1 MNFGDENLFSSR
13 NRTKIFGGLSGK
25 DMKIENTD
33 YFVNATAFF
42 RQFPRSCGTEFGEEG
57 FVYIGTD
64 VAVGLRRSSK
74 SVYEVTVLFGG
85 EVATVRHKR
94 LDAAAEFAARAVERA
109 ES

>member
-1 MNFGDENLFSSR
+1 
-13 NRTKIFGGLSGK
+13 
-25 DMKIENTD
+25 MKIEKTD

-64 VAVGLRRSSK
+64 VAVGLHRSSK

-94 LDAAAEFAARAVERA
+94 LDTAAEFAARAVERA